1 MKKYELLTNDTIT
14 APGGATLYRIRS
26 LVAIAV
32 LGLPAGA
39 IGGYVEGEHNLSHDG
54 NAWVGDGAWVYGNA
68 HVYGDAWVG
77 GDAWVYG
84 DAKVYGDAWVGGN
97 AKVYGD
103 AKVYGNAKVG
113 GNARVLS
120 PSHILWITGV
130 GSEHGTLTIFRS
142 ETGVLVSRGCFLGT
156 TEEFFAASAV
166 THERM
171 PDIAEEYRILVN
183 LAVKKVMK

>member
-1 MKKYELLTNDTIT
+1 MKKYELLTDDTVT
-14 APGGATLYRIRS
+14 APNGATLYRIRS
-26 LVAIAV
+26 LVAIAA
-32 LGLPAGA
+32 LGLPAGKL
-39 IGGYVEGEHNLSHDG
+39 GGYIEAEKNL
-54 NAWVGDGAWVYGNA
+54 A
-68 HVYGDAWVG
+68 HSGDAWVG
-77 GDAWVYG
+77 GDAHVY
-84 DAKVYGDAWVGGN
+84 GN

-103 AKVYGNAKVG
+103 
-113 GNARVLS
+113 ARVLS

-130 GSEHGTLTIFRS
+130 GSEHGTLTVFRS